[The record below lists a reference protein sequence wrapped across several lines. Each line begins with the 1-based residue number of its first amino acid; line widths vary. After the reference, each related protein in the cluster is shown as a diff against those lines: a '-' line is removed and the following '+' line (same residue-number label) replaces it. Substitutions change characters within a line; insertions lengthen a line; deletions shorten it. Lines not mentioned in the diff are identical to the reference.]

1 MRKYNGLV
9 FFDYASA
16 APHVKIDMNP
26 VIENTENINWAFKD
40 ALYIS
45 CHKLVPQTPG
55 KTSLKFKKLDFSDKF
70 S

>member
-1 MRKYNGLV
+1 MHKYNGIV

-26 VIENTENINWAFKD
+26 VVENIENITWVYKD
-40 ALYIS
+40 AIIIS

-55 KTSLKFKKLDFSDKF
+55 RKKYT
-70 S
+70 

>member
-1 MRKYNGLV
+1 MHTYNGIV

-26 VIENTENINWAFKD
+26 IVENIENITWAYKD
-40 ALYIS
+40 AIIIS

-55 KTSLKFKKLDFSDKF
+55 RKIW
-70 S
+70 